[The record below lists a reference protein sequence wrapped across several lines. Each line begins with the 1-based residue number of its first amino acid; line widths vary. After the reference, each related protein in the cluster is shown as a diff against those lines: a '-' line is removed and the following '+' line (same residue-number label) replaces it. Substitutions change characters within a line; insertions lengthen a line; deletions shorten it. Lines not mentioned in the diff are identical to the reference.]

1 MRTKLITLL
10 LLATTIANAQN
21 ARSILDKASEAYN
34 KAGGITASFT
44 LDTKDTKAK
53 NTYSYDGKA
62 SMKGNK
68 FKLEIP
74 DGITWFDGNN
84 QWVYIKDTD
93 EVNVTNPTGEELQ
106 NISPS
111 AIFSLYKNGF
121 KLAYKGEKIVKGKSV
136 YVVELTPEKKK
147 AEIIKITVTIDKTS
161 NLFTSI
167 TVVNKTGLENTLS
180 INRMQTGVS
189 LSDATFAFNKK
200 NYPGVDVID
209 LR

>member
-180 INRMQTGVS
+180 INKMQTGVS
-189 LSDATFAFNKK
+189 LSDATFVFNKK